1 MDGWPIHFYC
11 LIIFPQKLHHCQ
23 QSCHWWIHHHDH
35 HDWQSAAGFRCVA
48 FMAAF
53 RSRRGGTQSKASL
66 LLGLLTIMSNV
77 MMMMIFSAGFYI
89 IPSSLKMAKNFESEA
104 WYGSKDVKTRTI
116 KDKPFFL
123 NRIDCFWSNLLVYL
137 SSFPC
142 KFSDQGDVVVEK
154 TLLDIRGHATDHKT
168 SPDYNKWPLLVT
180 GLRQCGGIMCTTDH
194 WIK

>member
-1 MDGWPIHFYC
+1 MENLFVKVDHFKPRFHNFC
-11 LIIFPQKLHHCQ
+11 IV
-23 QSCHWWIHHHDH
+23 HWWVHHHDH

-89 IPSSLKMAKNFESEA
+89 IPPSSLKMAKNFESEA

-123 NRIDCFWSNLLVYL
+123 NRIDCFWSNLLAYL

-142 KFSDQGDVVVEK
+142 KFSGQRDVVVEK
-154 TLLDIRGHATDHKT
+154 TLLDIRGHATDH
-168 SPDYNKWPLLVT
+168 
-180 GLRQCGGIMCTTDH
+180 
-194 WIK
+194 